1 MEYCHASNRLLSESF
16 QFCWGRPSHCWRSC
30 HTMRVGLLLSDLWSY
45 DEKWLVLR
53 NKCEVSRD
61 KKGMKKKKENS
72 SFMVALPPAV
82 PICLSAHCSFSRLRL
97 LKNAQLRLVRKNR
110 HIHDYH
116 YYGAPSSYDTPPSFP
131 HIYFCIYHCVY
142 LVCKYVIFILYVSPK
157 F

>member
-1 MEYCHASNRLLSESF
+1 MEYCHASKQAFVRKFPVLLRKTFPLLKKLPYNEGRASF
-16 QFCWGRPSHCWRSC
+16 VWSMIIWCKVVSSQKRMWGIK
-30 HTMRVGLLLSDLWSY
+30 GQ
-45 DEKWLVLR
+45 
-53 NKCEVSRD
+53 
-61 KKGMKKKKENS
+61 KGMKKKENS

-110 HIHDYH
+110 HRHDYH

-131 HIYFCIYHCVY
+131 YIYFCIYHCVY
-142 LVCKYVIFILYVSPK
+142 LVYKYIIFILYVSPK

>member
-1 MEYCHASNRLLSESF
+1 MPCSKQAFVRKFPVLLRKTFPLMKKLPYNEGRASFVWSMIIWCKVVSSQKRM
-16 QFCWGRPSHCWRSC
+16 WGI
-30 HTMRVGLLLSDLWSY
+30 
-45 DEKWLVLR
+45 
-53 NKCEVSRD
+53 
-61 KKGMKKKKENS
+61 KGQKGNEKKKENS
-72 SFMVALPPAV
+72 SFMVALPPVV
-82 PICLSAHCSFSRLRL
+82 PICLSAHCSFSSLRL

-110 HIHDYH
+110 HRHDYH